1 MAPSIRSFRS
11 STKQLTHQSNRRGD
25 ASPTLTAT
33 TSASFLD
40 LGDEG
45 PAVVINRADLRASV
59 VAYETLLA
67 AAKAYRNAMM
77 ALSAASTGFAHALEE
92 CARVKGAGTSGEQ
105 LLAASGMQYLVASSG
120 QILSDTLYRSFEI
133 PLLHAYDTYVA
144 TVSARHSEYEALLAE
159 KTAAIRQTEMENM
172 KQGRKKNRDLAQF
185 RKALERLQEQV
196 MQVEVCKRSYY
207 SEVLD
212 HETETWYSISGKIAL
227 VLRSTVDLSD
237 RLATKG
243 TSDPVLEAMMNEHP
257 DPFNVYKAHDE
268 PPRDIFTV
276 LPPLGMNLGLG
287 GSKRSSIS
295 IDDDDQT
302 RTEVHVPR
310 PGSSRA
316 TLREDT
322 TTPKAGS
329 RKASSSTSVSV
340 ADALGI
346 DDTPTKAFPRGGGSR
361 EDDLG
366 RHSEGQQPK
375 NSTPRRAAFR
385 RIETHSR
392 DSSDGAST
400 KSSPLRPV
408 PKSRDNTDDDDHDE
422 EEDQDSSP
430 RDGSP
435 PIGTSTDVSST
446 NRHQR
451 TSSQRSSSTTG
462 GLNKTTTNKGLNRTP
477 LTSPRK
483 SKHASHQGRR
493 QNELSCVTEADVPPD
508 PMSGDWGAPVY
519 GKSLSPVM
527 NGTGGGY
534 DSGEEETVWGGQR
547 SGP

>member
-11 STKQLTHQSNRRGD
+11 ATQQATHQSNRRGD

-40 LGDEG
+40 LGAAG
-45 PAVVINRADLRASV
+45 PALIINRADLRASV
-59 VAYETLLA
+59 AAYENLLA
-67 AAKAYRNAMM
+67 AAKAYRNAML

-207 SEVLD
+207 GEVLE
-212 HETETWYSISGKIAL
+212 HETETWHSISVKIAL

-295 IDDDDQT
+295 IDDEDDN
-302 RTEVHVPR
+302 RTQNDLPR

-316 TLREDT
+316 TSREDST

-329 RKASSSTSVSV
+329 WKTTTSTSVSV
-340 ADALGI
+340 SDALGL
-346 DDTPTKAFPRGGGSR
+346 DETPTKASPRGGGR
-361 EDDLG
+361 GEDS
-366 RHSEGQQPK
+366 SEGPREK
-375 NSTPRRAAFR
+375 NLTPRRGTFR
-385 RIETHSR
+385 RNKSSHSR
-392 DSSDGAST
+392 DSSDGASP
-400 KSSPLRPV
+400 KPLSSLRPVSNGRVNNEEEDEEEEEDHDSSPHDSSPL
-408 PKSRDNTDDDDHDE
+408 T
-422 EEDQDSSP
+422 
-430 RDGSP
+430 
-435 PIGTSTDVSST
+435 GTSNDISSAHH
-446 NRHQR
+446 HQR
-451 TSSQRSSSTTG
+451 TSSQSSSLTG
-462 GLNKTTTNKGLNRTP
+462 GDPNKSKHTTHTP

-483 SKHASHQGRR
+483 ARHSNHQGGRR
-493 QNELSCVTEADVPPD
+493 HGELSCVTEADAPPD
-508 PMSGDWGAPVY
+508 PMSGDWGAPIY

-547 SGP
+547 SGV